1 MGASPLAPREELT
14 LSSHVA
20 SSLKLSFSSP
30 LGPLLSGAVI
40 VSTPQDI
47 ALLDARRGAEMF
59 KKVNVPVMWKTC
71 FETFPTGFGWR
82 PPLNPAAG
90 PRPGSEHER
99 LPVSQVWA
107 PDSHLWLRRGP
118 SAGRHPGSP
127 VLRWAGGGGAV
138 TRGGAGMTF
147 CDSSLSTGDIPL
159 HLNIRE
165 MSDRGKPVVVSSP
178 GSPEVSTLY
187 FSIPLILFLQI
198 FLMQVT
204 CWGHFPPLEH

>member
-1 MGASPLAPREELT
+1 M
-14 LSSHVA
+14 
-20 SSLKLSFSSP
+20 
-30 LGPLLSGAVI
+30 
-40 VSTPQDI
+40 
-47 ALLDARRGAEMF
+47 
-59 KKVNVPVMWKTC
+59 
-71 FETFPTGFGWR
+71 
-82 PPLNPAAG
+82 
-90 PRPGSEHER
+90 
-99 LPVSQVWA
+99 
-107 PDSHLWLRRGP
+107 
-118 SAGRHPGSP
+118 
-127 VLRWAGGGGAV
+127 

-204 CWGHFPPLEH
+204 C